1 MSALPSDMVSQPG
14 DVAKCQQRTLASA
27 AGSGHS
33 GFAIGLFNRRGVR
46 ARMPT
51 DGGGQERD
59 EAAKYRSDAKPSA
72 LLWPRTRWVLERV
85 AAGYEVDAERE
96 DQSAEQRD
104 WWDW

>member
-1 MSALPSDMVSQPG
+1 VATISASQ
-14 DVAKCQQRTLASA
+14 QQTLASA

-33 GFAIGLFNRRGVR
+33 GFAIGLFNRRGVT

-72 LLWPRTRWVLERV
+72 LSWPRTRTVLERI
-85 AAGYEVDAERE
+85 AARGRLTSIDSMNGDASLKMR
-96 DQSAEQRD
+96 RRG
-104 WWDW
+104 

>member
-1 MSALPSDMVSQPG
+1 VRSE
-14 DVAKCQQRTLASA
+14 KCQQRTLASA

-33 GFAIGLFNRRGVR
+33 GFAIGLFNRRGVT

-72 LLWPRTRWVLERV
+72 LLAARGQRELHVRNEADALSLDMARAIHDALE
-85 AAGYEVDAERE
+85 
-96 DQSAEQRD
+96 
-104 WWDW
+104 

>member
-1 MSALPSDMVSQPG
+1 
-14 DVAKCQQRTLASA
+14 LASA

-33 GFAIGLFNRRGVR
+33 GFAITLFNRRGVT
-46 ARMPT
+46 ARMPA

-59 EAAKYRSDAKPSA
+59 EASDVKPSA
-72 LLWPRTRWVLERV
+72 PLWPRTRTVLERI

-104 WWDW
+104 W

>member
-1 MSALPSDMVSQPG
+1 MVSQPG

-72 LLWPRTRWVLERV
+72 LLWPRTRRVLERI

-104 WWDW
+104 W